1 MFFYN
6 KFELKISIQV
16 FFQKFSSC
24 LRPGTEYRDREQLR
38 EAKRNCKYN
47 VKLITLFFRGNNQ
60 RIGEYS
66 YVGDDGKTY
75 TVRYEAGINGFRIL
89 SGDHIP
95 SGGQTSASIR

>member
-1 MFFYN
+1 MY
-6 KFELKISIQV
+6 
-16 FFQKFSSC
+16 
-24 LRPGTEYRDREQLR
+24 
-38 EAKRNCKYN
+38 
-47 VKLITLFFRGNNQ
+47 RGNNS

-95 SGGQTSASIR
+95 SGMINFQIGVEHDPIFITKIIY